1 MSLAELAKREAQT
14 DPPQKPGVMTLDE
27 VIAYVKRTVAYRE
40 ARGWST
46 GYEVRQDAEGW
57 HIRWLDAAPPRVEG

>member
-14 DPPQKPGVMTLDE
+14 DAVWTYEDVKAYIRDE
-27 VIAYVKRTVAYRE
+27 IEWRKKRGR
-40 ARGWST
+40 ST
-46 GYEVRQDAEGW
+46 EYKVTRVGNGW